1 MSTLELQPMAL
12 PARGRPSAPA
22 LLVAAAVHLVLL
34 WALLQSPPVERA
46 ARQVIYQI
54 LQPVTRPVVRPPP
67 PEKRP
72 VAPATGLARRA
83 GAPACTDGRTARPGH
98 HPARCTTGGTG
109 QPTQAQAS

>member
-54 LQPVTRPVVRPPP
+54 LQLSLIHISEPTRPY
-67 PEKRP
+67 
-72 VAPATGLARRA
+72 
-83 GAPACTDGRTARPGH
+83 
-98 HPARCTTGGTG
+98 
-109 QPTQAQAS
+109 

>member
-46 ARQVIYQI
+46 SAAGDLPDPAARHA
-54 LQPVTRPVVRPPP
+54 PGH
-67 PEKRP
+67 
-72 VAPATGLARRA
+72 PAT
-83 GAPACTDGRTARPGH
+83 TA
-98 HPARCTTGGTG
+98 
-109 QPTQAQAS
+109 

>member
-1 MSTLELQPMAL
+1 MAL

-54 LQPVTRPVVRPPP
+54 LQPVTRPVLRPPP
-67 PEKRP
+67 PEKPP
-72 VAPATGLARRA
+72 VAPPQALRVEPVRPPAPKVMPSGA
-83 GAPACTDGRTARPGH
+83 GGVR
-98 HPARCTTGGTG
+98 
-109 QPTQAQAS
+109 